1 MKRLGALAVIC
12 ALIFS
17 LAACGS
23 TDKGACSDDSATFVT
38 VNGTAYSQ
46 KDFDDFFNLYAA
58 LNQLENSSEN
68 KEYFM
73 NNGFKENF
81 VFEMLVVQEAEK
93 EGVEVSLKDTDD
105 ILTKDVTAAYGSKDN
120 FVKQIL
126 GDDVSWD
133 DMVKYYQ
140 IALDYEALL
149 DKRISDSDI
158 DLEAVYNA
166 DPSKY
171 SSPEQVSARHILVET
186 EDEAKDIIKQLDDG
200 ADFASLAEEYST
212 DKGSATQG
220 GSLGYFTKEQMVQEF
235 SDAAFSTP
243 VGSYTETPVKS
254 QFGYHIILV
263 EDHTSAHQMTFEEAE
278 DYVRADVENDLS
290 ESFYN
295 DLLANADIVYAD
307 TDTAADSESE

>member
-1 MKRLGALAVIC
+1 MNRLGALAVIC

-23 TDKGACSDDSATFVT
+23 TDKGAGSDDSATFVT
-38 VNGTAYSQ
+38 VNGIAYSQ

-93 EGVEVSLKDTDD
+93 EDVEVSLKDTDD
-105 ILTKDVTAAYGSKDN
+105 ILTKDVTSAYGSKDN

-166 DPSKY
+166 DPSK
-171 SSPEQVSARHILVET
+171 SRRVI
-186 EDEAKDIIKQLDDG
+186 
-200 ADFASLAEEYST
+200 F
-212 DKGSATQG
+212 
-220 GSLGYFTKEQMVQEF
+220 
-235 SDAAFSTP
+235 
-243 VGSYTETPVKS
+243 
-254 QFGYHIILV
+254 
-263 EDHTSAHQMTFEEAE
+263 
-278 DYVRADVENDLS
+278 
-290 ESFYN
+290 
-295 DLLANADIVYAD
+295 
-307 TDTAADSESE
+307 